1 RNRTNS
7 RRFLDGERRS
17 AAPPIAL
24 ARNVRRPTTIWTPWF
39 FSGNVR
45 MSLPVAAAK
54 AFSTAGA
61 ATQKASELAAAIV
74 WRPGA
79 RVTHRSVT
87 ARCYSPRLLVEGGFG
102 DHRRPDG
109 PAGGG

>member
-1 RNRTNS
+1 
-7 RRFLDGERRS
+7 
-17 AAPPIAL
+17 
-24 ARNVRRPTTIWTPWF
+24 
-39 FSGNVR
+39 

-54 AFSTAGA
+54 AFSTARA

-87 ARCYSPRLLVEGGFG
+87 ARCYSPRLVVDDDFD
-102 DHRRPDG
+102 DHRRHSG
-109 PAGGG
+109 PPGELRVIRTHSVRDIVLTVARAKCPKEEKRCLGWATKSC